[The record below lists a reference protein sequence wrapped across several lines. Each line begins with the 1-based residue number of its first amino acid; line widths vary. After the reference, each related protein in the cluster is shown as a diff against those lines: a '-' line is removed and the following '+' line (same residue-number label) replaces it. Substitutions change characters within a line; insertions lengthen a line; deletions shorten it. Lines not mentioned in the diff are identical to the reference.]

1 MRTIFDWL
9 EFKKVGDVLSQNSDE
24 AYVRSAITRYYYA
37 VFSAMRE
44 YLIMVK
50 KQYQFLSRYKVHRR
64 VWEFLIISENDNE
77 REIGEFLAKVRNVRN
92 SADYD
97 NENDYEYFV
106 EELKNISV
114 EIDRIVDSINYLRS
128 NCGVL

>member
-1 MRTIFDWL
+1 MFDWL

-114 EIDRIVDSINYLRS
+114 EIGRIVDSINYLRS

>member
-1 MRTIFDWL
+1 
-9 EFKKVGDVLSQNSDE
+9 
-24 AYVRSAITRYYYA
+24 
-37 VFSAMRE
+37 
-44 YLIMVK
+44 MVK
-50 KQYQFLSRYKVHRR
+50 KQYQFLSRYKVHQR

-92 SADYD
+92 SVDYD
-97 NENDYEYFV
+97 KENDYEYFV

-128 NCGVL
+128 NRDVL

>member
-1 MRTIFDWL
+1 MFDWL
-9 EFKKVGDVLSQNSDE
+9 DFKKVGDMLSQNPDE

-37 VFSAMRE
+37 VFSAIRE
-44 YLIMVK
+44 YLIIVK
-50 KQYQFLSRYKVHRR
+50 KQYQFLTRYKVHQR
-64 VWEFLIISENDNE
+64 VWEFLIISENYNE

-97 NENDYEYFV
+97 KENDYEYFV

-114 EIDRIVDSINYLRS
+114 EIERIVDSISYLRS
-128 NCGVL
+128 NPGVL

>member
-1 MRTIFDWL
+1 MFDWL

-114 EIDRIVDSINYLRS
+114 EIDPIVDSINYLRS

>member
-1 MRTIFDWL
+1 MFDWL

-77 REIGEFLAKVRNVRN
+77 REIGEFLAKVRNVRS

>member
-1 MRTIFDWL
+1 MFDWL

>member
-1 MRTIFDWL
+1 MFDWL

-106 EELKNISV
+106 EELKK
-114 EIDRIVDSINYLRS
+114 YF
-128 NCGVL
+128 C